1 MRTSDINAFKGKAK
15 DAILAW
21 AGEQIDQLLPNK
33 VAARAM
39 LKNAAANLV
48 ERYDHKINQGIDAAF
63 LMLGDAQGNIDSDS
77 LVDLICDMLKEMP
90 PTDYALGPIGA
101 VVGKGEI
108 SLQFPGGLISDLIVG
123 GLGGARIT
131 TADIQKIKTLI
142 S

>member
-1 MRTSDINAFKGKAK
+1 MKTSDISAFKGKAK
-15 DAILAW
+15 DAILTW

-39 LKNAAANLV
+39 LKNAAANIV
-48 ERYDHKINQGIDAAF
+48 ERFNHRIDQGIDAAF

-77 LVDLICDMLKEMP
+77 LIDLVCDMLKEMP
-90 PTDYALGPIGA
+90 LTDYALGPLGA
-101 VVGKGEI
+101 TVGKGEI
-108 SLQFPGGLISDLIVG
+108 CLQFPGGLISDLIIG

-142 S
+142 I

>member
-63 LMLGDAQGNIDSDS
+63 LMLGDAQGSIDTDS
-77 LVDLICDMLKEMP
+77 IVDMLCDMLNEMP
-90 PTDYALGPIGA
+90 ATDYEIGPVA
-101 VVGKGEI
+101 ATVGKGEI
-108 SLQFPGGLISDLIVG
+108 RLQFPGGILGDLILG
-123 GLGGARIT
+123 GLGGGRIT

-142 S
+142 I

>member
-1 MRTSDINAFKGKAK
+1 MKTSDINAFKGKAK

-21 AGEQIDQLLPNK
+21 AGGQIDQLLPNRI
-33 VAARAM
+33 AARAM
-39 LKNAAANLV
+39 LKNAATNIV
-48 ERYDHKINQGIDAAF
+48 ERFNHKIDQGIDAAF

-77 LVDLICDMLKEMP
+77 LVDLVCDMLKEMP

-101 VVGKGEI
+101 TVGKGEI
-108 SLQFPGGLISDLIVG
+108 CLQFPAGLISDLIIG

-142 S
+142 I

>member
-1 MRTSDINAFKGKAK
+1 MKTSDINAFKGKAK

-39 LKNAAANLV
+39 LKNAAANIV
-48 ERYDHKINQGIDAAF
+48 ERFDHKINQGIDAAF
-63 LMLGDAQGNIDSDS
+63 LMLGDPQGNIDSDS
-77 LVDLICDMLKEMP
+77 LVDLVCDMLKEMP

-101 VVGKGEI
+101 TVGKGEI
-108 SLQFPGGLISDLIVG
+108 CLQFPGGLINDLIVG
-123 GLGGARIT
+123 GLGGGKIT

-142 S
+142 I

>member
-1 MRTSDINAFKGKAK
+1 MKTSDINAFKGKAK

-21 AGEQIDQLLPNK
+21 AGEQIDQFLPNN
-33 VAARAM
+33 ATSRAV

-48 ERYDHKINQGIDAAF
+48 KRYDLKINQGIDMAF
-63 LMLGDAQGNIDSDS
+63 LMLGDDQGNIDSDS
-77 LVDLICDMLKEMP
+77 LVDLICGMLKEMP
-90 PTDYALGPIGA
+90 PTDYVFGPIGA

-108 SLQFPGGLISDLIVG
+108 CLEFPGGLINDLIVG

>member
-1 MRTSDINAFKGKAK
+1 MKTSDINAFKGKAK
-15 DAILAW
+15 DALLGW

-39 LKNAAANLV
+39 LKNATANIV
-48 ERYDHKINQGIDAAF
+48 ERFNHKIDQGIDAAF

-77 LVDLICDMLKEMP
+77 LVDLVCDMLKEMP

-101 VVGKGEI
+101 TVGKGEI
-108 SLQFPGGLISDLIVG
+108 CLQFPGGLINDLIVG
-123 GLGGARIT
+123 GLGGGKIT

-142 S
+142 I

>member
-1 MRTSDINAFKGKAK
+1 MKTSDINAFKGKAK
-15 DAILAW
+15 DAMLAW

-39 LKNAAANLV
+39 LKNAAANIV
-48 ERYDHKINQGIDAAF
+48 ERFDHKINQGIDAAF

-77 LVDLICDMLKEMP
+77 LVDLVCDMLKEMP

-101 VVGKGEI
+101 TVGKGEI

-123 GLGGARIT
+123 GLGGAIIT